1 MFSPKTRKELKDA
14 INMCLK
20 LSDDCSKGPHGPI
33 GTWDVSQ
40 VTDMSDVFSSH
51 SSFNGDISNWDV
63 SRVTDMGFMFEWAG
77 SFNGDISNWD
87 VSQVTDMQGMFAYAR
102 SFNGDISNW
111 DVSQVTD
118 MQGMFEYAT
127 SFNVDISNWDVSR
140 ATNMNGMF
148 YYATSFNVD
157 ISNWDVSRV
166 TNMNLMFVGVWS
178 KITSKHC
185 GNTRD
190 DRSFSTLAAA
200 KAFCLKQGPSACSGV
215 YDDSCDGKGNFYACK
230 VGTFQSSFMGSCIY
244 TAAKGVFE
252 QCDDAWCIICVC
264 IPR

>member
-14 INMCLK
+14 IKMCLK
-20 LSDDCSKGPHGPI
+20 LSDDCSNGLHGPI

-40 VTDMSDVFSSH
+40 VIDMSHMFSSD

-63 SRVTDMGFMFEWAG
+63 SRVTDMGWMFEWAG

-87 VSQVTDMQGMFAYAR
+87 VS
-102 SFNGDISNW
+102 
-111 DVSQVTD
+111 
-118 MQGMFEYAT
+118 
-127 SFNVDISNWDVSR
+127 R
-140 ATNMNGMF
+140 ATNMNAMF

-185 GNTRD
+185 SNTRD

-200 KAFCLKQGPSACSGV
+200 KAFCLQQGPSICSGV
-215 YDDSCDGKGNFYACK
+215 YDDRCDGKGSFLACK
-230 VGTFQSSFMGSCIY
+230 LGGFASSSMGSCIY
-244 TAAKGVFE
+244 TTDIKGWFMVKYCFL
-252 QCDDAWCIICVC
+252 C
-264 IPR
+264 